1 MYNVVEKPMMNSVIN
16 QFKGNHI
23 LMSIKLIEYLLYYGY
38 IYNILS
44 NIIYNAM
51 KAFCYLLRLKPY
63 LMVMSLEKP
72 VT

>member
-23 LMSIKLIEYLLYYGY
+23 LMSIKLIEYLLYYSY